1 MIETSFRTLSLLKKK
16 KVQNSLNLWR
26 SRRLFSFSFFLPDYS
41 PPITKQNDIKDAFIF
56 LKQKRIMQK
65 LVLIR
70 SDFR

>member
-1 MIETSFRTLSLLKKK
+1 MIETSFRTLLLLKKK
-16 KVQNSLNLWR
+16 GSEFFESMEVKEA
-26 SRRLFSFSFFLPDYS
+26 FFFFLPDYS